1 MKHPQIDFEIGDS
14 QGRTAL
20 HMAVWGKYGG
30 RLRRKASMNPT
41 DSPECTLMLL
51 EKGANPNS
59 LDNNNVTPL
68 HTACGTGGARCIDML
83 IQYGA

>member
-1 MKHPQIDFEIGDS
+1 
-14 QGRTAL
+14 
-20 HMAVWGKYGG
+20 MAVWGKYGG